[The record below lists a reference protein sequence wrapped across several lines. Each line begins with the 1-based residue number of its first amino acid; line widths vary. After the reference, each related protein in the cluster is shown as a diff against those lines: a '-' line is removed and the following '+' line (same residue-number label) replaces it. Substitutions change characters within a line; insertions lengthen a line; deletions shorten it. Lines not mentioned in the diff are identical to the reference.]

1 MKRNKKSKRTKAA
14 AESATRPAGRN
25 SIAELAAYLREVKD
39 VASKADAFDHAE
51 LEQIVHIL
59 DTLQEEGIQDAEEI
73 KDYFFDYRLA
83 TEQWQKVHEKYEK
96 PEQVHRVEGL
106 MFCPHCKKKAYPRTK
121 HCGQCG
127 KALSGT

>member
-1 MKRNKKSKRTKAA
+1 MKRDKKSKRAKAA
-14 AESATRPAGRN
+14 AESATRPAGQK
-25 SIAELAAYLREVKD
+25 SVAELAAYLREVMGM
-39 VASKADAFDHAE
+39 ASKADAFDHAE
-51 LEQIVHIL
+51 LEQVIRIL
-59 DTLQEEGIQDAEEI
+59 DTLQEEGIQNAEEI

-96 PEQVHRVEGL
+96 PEQVRRVEGM
-106 MFCPHCKKKAYPRTK
+106 MFCPLCKAKAYPRTK